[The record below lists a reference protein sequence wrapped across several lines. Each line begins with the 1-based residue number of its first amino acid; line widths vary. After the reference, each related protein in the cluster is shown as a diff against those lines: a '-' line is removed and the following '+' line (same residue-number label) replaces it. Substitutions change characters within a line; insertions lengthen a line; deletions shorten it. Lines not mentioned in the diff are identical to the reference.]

1 MSQTTQSLQRPLL
14 RLRMGALRKR
24 LNGEALLALLFI
36 LPSMV
41 GFLVFYAIPTF
52 NGILLSF
59 TNADLLTESKF
70 IGLKNYRTMID
81 DKLFWNAMKV
91 TMIYVVVNIP
101 AQTIMALGLAALMDR
116 FMKSVVGRS
125 VLLLPALM
133 SYVVVA
139 LMWSWLLSPGLG
151 IVNQMLATLGFETQ
165 AFLGEPQLV
174 MPSIAGIYT
183 WRNVGQT
190 ALLLFAGLQS
200 IPVSI
205 YEAARIDG
213 ASERRMF
220 FSITLPLLRPVLV
233 FVLVT
238 TLIGSFQVYDIV
250 AVTTKGGPINAS
262 RVIQY
267 YIVEKAMGQLKMG
280 YASAMAVALFSVLI
294 VVTLIQLKY
303 FRANTSDLS

>member
-1 MSQTTQSLQRPLL
+1 MSQTTQSLHRPLL
-14 RLRMGALRKR
+14 RWRTGKLRKS

-36 LPSMV
+36 LPSLL
-41 GFLVFYAIPTF
+41 GFLIFYAIPTF
-52 NGILLSF
+52 KGILLSF
-59 TNADLLTESKF
+59 TNADLLTEPQF
-70 IGLKNYRTMID
+70 VGLKNYRTMID

-91 TMIYVVVNIP
+91 TLIYVLVNIP
-101 AQTIMALGLAALMDR
+101 VQTVMALGLAALMDR
-116 FMKSVVGRS
+116 CMKSVVGRS

-165 AFLGEPQLV
+165 AFLAKPELV

-200 IPVSI
+200 IPANI

-220 FSITLPLLRPVLV
+220 FSITLPLLRPVLA

-267 YIVEKAMGQLKMG
+267 YIVEKAIGQLKMG
-280 YASAMAVALFSVLI
+280 YASAMAVALFSILI
-294 VVTLIQLKY
+294 LVTMIQLKY